1 MRSLLTSLLVAGLVA
16 SCDAFVVA
24 PSLRSVASAR
34 MAALRRPCGLPGLV
48 ACAAEGSGGE
58 AAVEDAEYYSVAA
71 IRGKQVVANAVT
83 GMMEVY
89 YLVNWAGFDESENT
103 WELASSLTEGC
114 DEALRATISD
124 FEANERAKKE
134 ASGGTDLQPCLDLS
148 ESQSMCIHVSMW
160 MHPRLISLATAM
172 ERMHPSIASSTFA
185 VFSISRH
192 TCADVM

>member
-1 MRSLLTSLLVAGLVA
+1 
-16 SCDAFVVA
+16 
-24 PSLRSVASAR
+24 

-89 YLVNWAGFDESENT
+89 YLVKWAGFDESENT
-103 WELASSLTEGC
+103 WELASSLTADC
-114 DEALRATISD
+114 DDALRATISD

-134 ASGGTDLQPCLDLS
+134 ASGGTDLQPAHFFGYGHGAHAPVHLFIYFCRVLNLPPLV
-148 ESQSMCIHVSMW
+148 Q
-160 MHPRLISLATAM
+160 T
-172 ERMHPSIASSTFA
+172 
-185 VFSISRH
+185 
-192 TCADVM
+192 